1 MKSTWKH
8 LVRKLKADGFESTYL
23 DRLAERIPAL
33 REHRSV
39 EHEIMEEMA
48 YALGQSCNKVNFE
61 LLELD
66 VLDRKIQEET
76 DPERRAKMVETFNRK
91 RKAARRARWELKVH
105 REALGFLRND
115 ELEDIYP
122 IPPKRRLDDD

>member
-8 LVRKLKADGFESTYL
+8 LVQKLKSDGFESKYL
-23 DRLAERIPAL
+23 NRLAERIPAL

-48 YALGQSCNKVNFE
+48 YALGQASDKVNVE

-66 VLDRKIQEET
+66 VLDHKIAEAA
-76 DPERRAKMVETFNRK
+76 DPDRRSRLIESFNRK
-91 RKAARRARWELKVH
+91 REAAKRARWELKVH

-122 IPPKRRLDDD
+122 IPPKRRD